1 MNRCV
6 DCSSPWT
13 LVNGFCIQYFDNG
26 TVLTWNE
33 ARKMC
38 RSFGADL
45 IDLKFDTFFQT
56 IDILSNSVLMNLNG
70 PSFYVK
76 MKFFYYFILY
86 VSNDFLLFYFE
97 IIRSAFKYQILH
109 FFHTNLLYSKIK
121 YPPIQICKL
130 KIIK

>member
-97 IIRSAFKYQILH
+97 GRHSNIKSFIFFIRICYIQKSNTRLFKYV
-109 FFHTNLLYSKIK
+109 S
-121 YPPIQICKL
+121 
-130 KIIK
+130 